1 MESYEELLRRAK
13 MEFPDLS
20 VSLLEPVIRDYMA
33 HPNYYDEIYNGN
45 IEINEAKIRDTQD
58 DDINNI
64 GYINI
69 ENECSVY

>member
-1 MESYEELLRRAK
+1 MESYEILLQKTK
-13 MEFPDLS
+13 MQFPELS
-20 VSLLEPVIRDYMA
+20 VSLLEPIIRDYMA
-33 HPNYYDEIYNGN
+33 HPDYYDEIYNGN
-45 IEINEAKIRDTQD
+45 IEIGEAKMRDTQD